1 MSTCFLIGWCTQF
14 AFMFCFCSPCSPH
27 TSVGPECMACV
38 SRTSTHF
45 NLLQAVLSRIM
56 SIRIIRI
63 VFEPLRRPPVITS
76 TVFDPLNS
84 ANIFFCRSRHIQTAQ
99 FEHTKNQKFNY
110 HFDDDIGPGKQSA
123 FQWITFFC
131 SCTSSSSSS
140 SLFFFWLTS
149 FKPSN

>member
-1 MSTCFLIGWCTQF
+1 
-14 AFMFCFCSPCSPH
+14 MFCFCSPCSPH

-84 ANIFFCRSRHIQTAQ
+84 ANIFFVEADIFKQHSLSTQK
-99 FEHTKNQKFNY
+99 TKSLTIILMMILDLESNRLFNGS
-110 HFDDDIGPGKQSA
+110 HFSVPVLLLLRRRLY
-123 FQWITFFC
+123 F
-131 SCTSSSSSS
+131 
-140 SLFFFWLTS
+140 LWLTS